1 MQITE
6 VPQPVRIAVNV
17 MRARLTVVG
26 FNLAIIAF
34 QLSVLPRLPG
44 AIELPG
50 MALPIHLESV
60 TALLLGLGVSI
71 IALVLFIGSCAFDKE
86 GTCTHWSLLAGDLF
100 MYLGLAQ
107 SVAGFFVSAATLF
120 DPVTL
125 GIPAQ
130 GAELATVRLAIVAT
144 GGLAWIS
151 AMYIGPVVSL
161 LRSPFGLRIT
171 ASLGVVYLLLVISLA
186 HVSAQAVRL
195 EVARGVLGADA
206 APTWLNELLQPLRW

>member
-44 AIELPG
+44 ATELPG
-50 MALPIHLESV
+50 MALPVHLESV
-60 TALLLGLGVSI
+60 TALLIGLGVSI
-71 IALVLFIGSCAFDKE
+71 IALVLFIGSCAFDQE
-86 GTCTHWSLLAGDLF
+86 GICTHWSLLAGDLL

-120 DPVTL
+120 DPATL
-125 GIPAQ
+125 NVPAQ
-130 GAELATVRLAIVAT
+130 GAELATVRLAIVVT
-144 GGLAWIS
+144 GGLAWVF

-161 LRSPFGLRIT
+161 LRSPFSLRAT
-171 ASLGVVYLLLVISLA
+171 ASLGVVYLLLVLSVA
-186 HVSAQAVRL
+186 HVNAQVVRL
-195 EVARGVLGADA
+195 EVARGVVDVDA
-206 APTWLNELLQPLRW
+206 APTLFNELLQPLRW